1 MPEINPVMMIP
12 FLIMMVLL
20 ALLYLSGKKTYQA
33 YAEAM
38 DKDTP
43 LRDFL
48 PVGFRLMAMIRYKYA
63 SNQDRKVRRQLAEL
77 YDYEYVEFY
86 LRATWAQAAT
96 YVVVGLWMTTLFVG
110 ATNGDPSL
118 LALGLVLTGA
128 LAMLPFSQL
137 NEKVEKR
144 HLQVAIDLPNLTNQ
158 ILILSGAGMTIRG
171 AMMKIAREMP
181 ADGPLYQALDKAV
194 TQMENGATDEVALET
209 LVTDCNVPAVRRL
222 VSVLLQNMQRG
233 GTEVLIALR
242 EIGQELWE
250 GRKAAARQIAEETTT
265 KMLFPMVLMLF
276 AVILLVVAPAVM
288 SMNF

>member
-1 MPEINPVMMIP
+1 MSDINPVMMIP

-20 ALLYLSGKKTYQA
+20 ALLYVRGKKTYQA
-33 YAEAM
+33 YVEAL

-48 PVGFRLMAMIRYKYA
+48 PVGFQLMAMIRYKYA
-63 SNQDRKVRRQLAEL
+63 TSHDRKLRRQLAEL

-86 LRATWAQAAT
+86 LRVTWAQAAT
-96 YVVVGLWMTTLFVG
+96 YVFVGLWLTSLLFG
-110 ATNGDPSL
+110 ATNGDPML
-118 LALGLVLTGA
+118 LALGVGLSAVLA
-128 LAMLPFSQL
+128 VLAFSQI
-137 NEKVEKR
+137 NEQVEKR
-144 HLQVAIDLPNLTNQ
+144 HLRVSMDLPNLTNQ

-209 LVTDCNVPAVRRL
+209 LVTSCNMPAVRRL

-265 KMLFPMVLMLF
+265 KLLFPMMLMLL

-288 SMNF
+288 SMSL

>member
-12 FLIMMVLL
+12 FLIVTVILFLL
-20 ALLYLSGKKTYQA
+20 LSIGKKTYQA
-33 YAEAM
+33 YVEAL

-48 PVGFRLMAMIRYKYA
+48 PVGFQLMAMIGYKYA
-63 SNQDRKVRRQLAEL
+63 GNQDRKLRRQLAEL
-77 YDYEYVEFY
+77 YDYDYVEFY
-86 LRATWAQAAT
+86 LRVTWAQAAT
-96 YVVVGLWMTTLFVG
+96 YVVVGLWMTALFFG
-110 ATNGDPSL
+110 ITGEMTL
-118 LALGLVLTGA
+118 LALGLGLTGA
-128 LAMLPFSQL
+128 LAVLAFSQI
-137 NEKVEKR
+137 NEQVEKR
-144 HLQVAIDLPNLTNQ
+144 HLRVAIDLPNLTNQ

-181 ADGPLYQALDKAV
+181 SEGPLYQALDKAV
-194 TQMENGATDEVALET
+194 TQMENGATDEVALDT
-209 LVTDCNVPAVRRL
+209 LVTSCNMPAVRRL

-233 GTEVLIALR
+233 GTEVLYALR

-265 KMLFPMVLMLF
+265 KLLFPMVLMLL
-276 AVILLVVAPAVM
+276 AVILLVAAPAVM